1 MKSENR
7 LSEIQEWAH
16 CCANSM
22 ITKCKFTGISWVVLC
37 GLLLGFTNFTV
48 AAQEMPTF
56 HSSSS
61 LVLMDVMAQDKKTG
75 ASFEQLK
82 LDDFEVLD
90 NGHPVK
96 LSSVD
101 QGDIQMRPL
110 SLWFV
115 TICPE
120 LGWIDQG
127 SGFFKDKVPLLKPAL
142 AHLNPDDT
150 MGVAHWCDNG
160 NVALDLAP
168 TKNREAPLLVLE
180 QVLRMPAIEHPWPA
194 PLGQV
199 ALESVMHLIGDNA
212 RRTIPQPLP
221 AIVFIHGDQTDLPQ
235 VEARQM
241 AERLLATSAIVCGF
255 NNGAIDFGG
264 SPIVPH
270 ELFNVIHF
278 LAGETGGQV
287 IAAKH
292 ESYADALA
300 RIVDELHHRYDLGFA
315 PPAVDGKYHNLKVKL
330 NEEARH
336 KYSDLILR
344 YRAGYVPALRTGRFP
359 GFDEPLLTDA
369 DVGTA
374 LVHALK
380 SPIPYADI
388 SFEVTAKTASA
399 QATGATFMLSVDG
412 AGLTWGDLPN
422 GGRSE
427 QVMIVA
433 APISATGEV
442 IGTIVKK
449 FEVREPPGTEPS
461 SHKPVAIS
469 FTANVPKEASYF
481 RFVIRDSQTGRIG
494 IKDST
499 REQLFSAVVVP

>member
-1 MKSENR
+1 MIN
-7 LSEIQEWAH
+7 
-16 CCANSM
+16 NS
-22 ITKCKFTGISWVVLC
+22 KFTDISLVVLF

-48 AAQEMPTF
+48 TAQETLPTF
-56 HSSSS
+56 QSSSS
-61 LVLMDVMAQDKKTG
+61 LVLIDVIAQDKKTG
-75 ASFEQLK
+75 ASFDQLK
-82 LDDFEVLD
+82 LDDFEVFD
-90 NGHPVK
+90 NDHPVK
-96 LSSVD
+96 LASLD
-101 QGDIQMRPL
+101 QGDMQMRPL

-115 TICPE
+115 VICPE
-120 LGWIDQG
+120 RGWIDQG
-127 SGFFKDKVPLLKPAL
+127 SGFFKDRVPLLTPAI
-142 AHLNPDDT
+142 AHLNQDDT

-160 NVALDLAP
+160 NVTLDLAP

-180 QVLRMPAIEHPWPA
+180 QVLQAPAIDHPWPA
-194 PLGQV
+194 PLGQI
-199 ALESVMHLIGDNA
+199 ALERMMQLIGDNA

-221 AIVFIHGDQTDLPQ
+221 AIVFIHGDQTDLPEGRAQ
-235 VEARQM
+235 QM
-241 AERLLATSAIVCGF
+241 AEGLLATSAIVCGF
-255 NNGAIDFGG
+255 NNGAIYIGDRD
-264 SPIVPH
+264 
-270 ELFNVIHF
+270 LLNTDTRFNVIHF
-278 LAGETGGQV
+278 MAAETGGQV

-344 YRAGYVPALRTGRFP
+344 YRAGYVPALRTGRFR

-399 QATGATFMLSVDG
+399 QATYATFMLSVDG

-422 GGRSE
+422 GERSE

-433 APISATGEV
+433 AALSTTGKV
-442 IGTIVKK
+442 IDTIVKK
-449 FEVREPPGTEPS
+449 FEVMEPTGTERS
-461 SHKPVAIS
+461 SHKLIAIS
-469 FTANVPKEASYF
+469 FSGNVPKDASQF
-481 RFVIRDSQTGRIG
+481 RFIIRDSQTGRIG

-499 REQLFSAVVVP
+499 REQLFPAVVVP